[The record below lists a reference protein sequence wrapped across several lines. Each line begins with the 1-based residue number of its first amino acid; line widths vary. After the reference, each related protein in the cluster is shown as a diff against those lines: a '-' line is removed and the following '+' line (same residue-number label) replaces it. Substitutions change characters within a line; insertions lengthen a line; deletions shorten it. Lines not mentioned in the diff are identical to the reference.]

1 VYGRCENNALK
12 ILKAVHN
19 KTNCVDVSICFFLQ
33 KRIRTK
39 IASNDVFKISLPDPV
54 IIKNGSN
61 IIWKNVKEFLRITRR
76 PPDHFVN
83 FLRKES
89 NCVINWISESKSDG
103 LTFSQK
109 KLKSDFLIDHMKI
122 YLKEY
127 VICKSCKSINTYIE
141 RDKNLRKYNFICINC
156 NNQYFI

>member
-1 VYGRCENNALK
+1 MESFDEMLVELYNNL
-12 ILKAVHN
+12 
-19 KTNCVDVSICFFLQ
+19 DQ
-33 KRIRTK
+33 
-39 IASNDVFKISLPDPV
+39 SNEVFKISLPEPI

-61 IIWKNVKEFLRITRR
+61 FIWKNVKDFLRITKR
-76 PPDHFVN
+76 PPDHFVS
-83 FLRKES
+83 FLKKES

-109 KLKSDFLIDHMKI
+109 KLKNDFLIDHMKI

-127 VICKSCKSINTYIE
+127 VICKSCKSINTYIQ
-141 RDKNLRKYNFICINC
+141 RDKQLRKYNFICINC

>member
-1 VYGRCENNALK
+1 MESFDEMLVELYNNL
-12 ILKAVHN
+12 N
-19 KTNCVDVSICFFLQ
+19 Q
-33 KRIRTK
+33 
-39 IASNDVFKISLPDPV
+39 SNEVFKISLPEPV

-109 KLKSDFLIDHMKI
+109 KLKSDFLIDHK
-122 YLKEY
+122 LQKP
-127 VICKSCKSINTYIE
+127 TY
-141 RDKNLRKYNFICINC
+141 
-156 NNQYFI
+156 Q